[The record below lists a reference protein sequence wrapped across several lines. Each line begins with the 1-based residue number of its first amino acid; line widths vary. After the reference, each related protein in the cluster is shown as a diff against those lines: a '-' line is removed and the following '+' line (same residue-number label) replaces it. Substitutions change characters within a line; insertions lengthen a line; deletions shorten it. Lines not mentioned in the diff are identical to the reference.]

1 MRVRCFITDKFLKNK
16 LEKFLFFFIA
26 GTVSFLLFQSPVFAQ
41 FGNTW
46 ADKMFTELGTVK
58 THDFGS
64 VALHAEVEYRFLFQN
79 IYKEDVVIESVSTT
93 CSCTKASAPKQVIKS
108 METGEIVARIDT
120 TGKQH
125 TKNRRSTITV
135 IFSRP
140 AYAEVQL
147 QVSTYIRSDVGF
159 DPGIIE
165 FGTVSQGTSVTKTA
179 YLRYEGQPGWALSA
193 IQKDDPRFK
202 AEAQEIERQDGHVVY
217 KIDVTL
223 KNSAVSG
230 YLNDLLRFKTNEV
243 NSTITNVFLPVRGL
257 VMEPLTATPSFFQ
270 MGVVHPGEKISK
282 NLVIRAS
289 TPFTIKKVF
298 SSDKHFSFLTAN
310 MQSTIHVIPVTYI
323 ADNKTGQVDQTITV
337 ETDHEDLEPLQVA
350 VSAFVSDKK

>member
-1 MRVRCFITDKFLKNK
+1 MGL
-16 LEKFLFFFIA
+16 
-26 GTVSFLLFQSPVFAQ
+26 SLLIVMGVMLLTMERSACAQ

-46 ADKMFTELGTVK
+46 ADKMFSELGTVK

-64 VALHAEVEYRFLFQN
+64 VALHAEVEHRFIFQN
-79 IYKEDVVIESVSTT
+79 IYKEDVVIESVSST
-93 CSCTKASAPKQVIKS
+93 CGCTKASVSKRVIKS
-108 METGEIVARIDT
+108 METGEIIAHIDT

-125 TKNRRSTITV
+125 TRNRRATITV
-135 IFSRP
+135 IFSQP

-165 FGTVSQGTSVTKTA
+165 FGTVSQGTSSTKTA

-193 IQKDDPRFK
+193 IQKDDPRFR

-223 KNSAVSG
+223 KNTAVSG
-230 YLNDLLRFKTNEV
+230 YLNDLLRFRTNES
-243 NSTITNVFLPVRGL
+243 NSNITNIFLPVRGL
-257 VMEPLTATPSFFQ
+257 VMEPLTATPTFFQ

-289 TPFTIKKVF
+289 TPFTIRKVF
-298 SSDKHFSFLTAN
+298 SEDRHFSFLTAN
-310 MQSTIHVIPVTYI
+310 MQSTIHVIPVTYV
-323 ADNKTGQVDQTITV
+323 ADNKIGPVDQTITV
-337 ETDHEDLEPLQVA
+337 ETDHEDLEPLKVT
-350 VSAFVSDKK
+350 VSAFVSDKKNQLK